1 VNEYEGQHRFGG
13 GNDGDCDPQV
23 IDILAGNAKGDASE
37 VKAQHEMLQY
47 KCGADGSSESKAT
60 LTMVRQ
66 SK

>member
-13 GNDGDCDPQV
+13 GNDGECDPHV
-23 IDILAGNAKGDASE
+23 IDTLAGNGKGDASE
-37 VKAQHEMLQY
+37 VKAQHEMLKY
-47 KCGADGSSESKAT
+47 KCGAEGSSEAKAT